1 MENIQEIWKDI
12 PNYEGYYQV
21 SNLGNVKSLSRIV
34 KNGWG
39 TRTVCGKILKN
50 LVNTTKGYLV
60 VRLSKIGLVKTKQ
73 IHQLV
78 AEAFLNHSQKGH
90 KLVVNHK
97 NFNRQDNRLEN
108 LEIVTQRENTNQKH
122 KKSKSK
128 YIGVTWHKRVNKWT
142 AQILYKRKNIHLG
155 CFNNE
160 IDAHNAYQNKLK
172 EILTKTL

>member
-50 LVNTTKGYLV
+50 LVNTTKGYFQI
-60 VRLSKIGLVKTKQ
+60 RIGKNGSCKTKQ

-78 AEAFLNHSQKGH
+78 AEAFLNHKPNGH
-90 KLVVNHK
+90 KLVVNHI
-97 NFNRQDNRLEN
+97 NFDKKDNRLEN
-108 LEIVTQRENTNQKH
+108 LEIVTQRENANLKRF
-122 KKSKSK
+122 KSSSE
-128 YIGVTWHKRVNKWT
+128 YVGVNWYKRLNKWV
-142 AQILYKRKNIHLG
+142 AKIWVNGKKKHLG
-155 CFNNE
+155 YFINE
-160 IDAHNAYQNKLK
+160 YDAHLAYQKALK
-172 EILTKTL
+172 EI

>member
-21 SNLGNVKSLSRIV
+21 SNLGNVKSLARFNNLGKRV
-34 KNGWG
+34 KE
-39 TRTVCGKILKN
+39 RVLKN
-50 LVNTTKGYLV
+50 LVNTTNGYLV
-60 VRLSKIGLVKTKQ
+60 VNLSKIGLVKTKQ

-97 NFNRQDNRLEN
+97 NFNRQDNRVEN
-108 LEIVTQRENTNQKH
+108 LEIVTQRENTNRAH
-122 KKSKSK
+122 IKSSSK
-128 YIGVTWHKRVNKWT
+128 YVGVSWHKGRKKWMSR
-142 AQILYKRKNIHLG
+142 IVINGKRKHLG
-155 CFNNE
+155 YFFEE
-160 IDAHNAYQNKLK
+160 IEASNAYQNKLK

>member
-34 KNGWG
+34 KNGLG

-50 LVNTTKGYLV
+50 LVNTTNGYLV
-60 VRLSKIGLVKTKQ
+60 VNLSKIGLVKTKQ

-108 LEIVTQRENTNQKH
+108 LEIVTQRENANLKRF
-122 KKSKSK
+122 KSSSE
-128 YIGVTWHKRVNKWT
+128 YVGVNWYKRLNKWV
-142 AQILYKRKNIHLG
+142 AKIWVNGKKKHLG
-155 CFNNE
+155 YFINE
-160 IDAHNAYQNKLK
+160 YDAHLAYQKALNEL
-172 EILTKTL
+172 